1 MIDLRSD
8 TCSRPTADMR
18 TAMAN
23 AEVGDV
29 EPVKFLLAHR
39 HHRHRAPRG
48 SSNPWA
54 VSRQLCRGVSSLYC
68 GYKKCRRKIEMS
80 PRAQS
85 RNDTPLGADTTSATL
100 DRNQT
105 PHWD

>member
-68 GYKKCRRKIEMS
+68 GYKKCRRKIEMT
-80 PRAQS
+80 PGVQS
-85 RNDTPLGADTTSATL
+85 RNDTPLAAVATTQPM
-100 DRNQT
+100 RRG
-105 PHWD
+105 